1 LEVKDPE
8 EWIREHVFL
17 CRDFSLASANHF
29 FKDYQVIILD
39 DLFKD
44 RQNLDGM
51 HGEIAVESFGEFI
64 QDIYDQ
70 RKLVLVSSNFSLAH
84 IQSRLEVVDTIGRT
98 KSRFAELLAGGKR
111 DFPLRGKDFREELA
125 RRHIESG
132 ADAFEL

>member
-1 LEVKDPE
+1 M
-8 EWIREHVFL
+8 FL
-17 CRDFSLASANHF
+17 CRDFGLASANRF

-51 HGEIAVESFGEFI
+51 HGEIALESFGSFI

-84 IQSRLEVVDTIGRT
+84 IQSRLEVVDTGPGIPAGQ
-98 KSRFAELLAGGKR
+98 AERLFEPFERAQHPERDPVAGAGLVRLAGLTTPF
-111 DFPLRGKDFREELA
+111 FPK
-125 RRHIESG
+125 G
-132 ADAFEL
+132 AP